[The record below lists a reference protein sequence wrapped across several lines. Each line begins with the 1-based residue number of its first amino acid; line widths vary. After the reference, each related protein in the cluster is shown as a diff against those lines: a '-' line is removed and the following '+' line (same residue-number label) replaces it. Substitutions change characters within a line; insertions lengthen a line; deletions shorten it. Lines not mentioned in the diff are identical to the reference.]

1 MEVTLELLKAEQMNS
16 NNRVITQGIA
26 DACIKIGNLGYRL
39 SDEDYERLEKR
50 LKEINK
56 YKEAQPRDK

>member
-1 MEVTLELLKAEQMNS
+1 MNG
-16 NNRVITQGIA
+16 NNRVITQEVA
-26 DACIKIGNLGYRL
+26 EACIKIGNLGYRL

-56 YKEAQPRDK
+56 YKEIQPHI

>member
-1 MEVTLELLKAEQMNS
+1 MEATLELLKAGQMNG
-16 NNRVITQGIA
+16 NNRVITQEVA
-26 DACIKIGNLGYRL
+26 EACIKIGNLGYRL

-56 YKEAQPRDK
+56 YKEIQPHI

>member
-1 MEVTLELLKAEQMNS
+1 MEAILELLKAGQMND
-16 NNRVITQGIA
+16 NNRVITQEIA
-26 DACIKIGNLGYRL
+26 EACIKIGNLGYRL

-56 YKEAQPRDK
+56 YKEIQPHI